1 MGPGGPFGPGA
12 PFGPGGTFGPGGFPG
27 HVGGHGRRRGGPR
40 ARRGDVRTGI
50 LLLLAEESRSGYEI
64 IREGRERS
72 GGSWR
77 PSSGSV
83 YPMLQQLED
92 EGLIEQVAGEGR
104 RRPYRLT
111 DEGRAYL
118 EERGEGLTPPWEA
131 GADAYADTRSHYEEI
146 GGLAYQLAAAA
157 SQVAQAGTSEQVERA
172 KRLLNETRR
181 NLYLLL
187 AEEDVEGDDLAHA
200 LVAKPTGTL
209 AGPAAD
215 LQDPGPGDVTEQP
228 GTGLVD
234 ALRRPD
240 EPDVAQEVAV
250 LELVGVGGPV
260 PPATPRSG
268 ALLGRHRTPFH
279 PAGCRVLRLLVHAV
293 VHTAPTSGS
302 EGPVPL
308 RRRRRP
314 PRRVPH
320 QCRRS

>member
-1 MGPGGPFGPGA
+1 MTAMALPGPWSWGGRRSERRFDRFIPGRDRHDAHTASDEAWIDGHHGPHEHRAEVPEPPRPPHPPHPPWGRGPGGPFGPGGPMGPGGPFGPGA

-27 HVGGHGRRRGGPR
+27 HEGGHGRRRGGPR

-50 LLLLAEESRSGYEI
+50 LLLLAEEPRSGYEI

-72 GGSWR
+72 GGAWR

-157 SQVAQAGTSEQVERA
+157 SQVAQAGTPEQVERA

-187 AEEDVEGDDLAHA
+187 AEEDVEGDDL
-200 LVAKPTGTL
+200 
-209 AGPAAD
+209 
-215 LQDPGPGDVTEQP
+215 
-228 GTGLVD
+228 D
-234 ALRRPD
+234 AER
-240 EPDVAQEVAV
+240 
-250 LELVGVGGPV
+250 
-260 PPATPRSG
+260 
-268 ALLGRHRTPFH
+268 
-279 PAGCRVLRLLVHAV
+279 
-293 VHTAPTSGS
+293 
-302 EGPVPL
+302 EG
-308 RRRRRP
+308 
-314 PRRVPH
+314 
-320 QCRRS
+320 